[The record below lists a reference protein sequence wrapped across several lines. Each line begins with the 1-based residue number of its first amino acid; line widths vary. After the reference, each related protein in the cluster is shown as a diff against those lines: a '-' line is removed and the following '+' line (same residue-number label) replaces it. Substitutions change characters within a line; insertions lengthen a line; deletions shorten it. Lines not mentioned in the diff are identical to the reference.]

1 MASALA
7 VSAGSSMSNA
17 GVEMYPN
24 ASTGV
29 YTQDGMGNTFTSFFF
44 LLVKVAYL
52 KKPRYDTTYPSTDVH
67 RLALSP
73 DPAGFL
79 SVQAV

>member
-1 MASALA
+1 VASALA

-17 GVEMYPN
+17 DVEMRSN

-29 YTQDGMGNTFTSFFF
+29 YTQDGMGNAFHIPFFSSFMPA
-44 LLVKVAYL
+44 L
-52 KKPRYDTTYPSTDVH
+52 PRYDTTYPSTNVH